1 MTNKFALK
9 AAVELM
15 GRYKLRVH
23 DGRGNNRLETDWF
36 DNLITDNGLNLI
48 GETGDFL
55 ANFSVGS
62 GSTAPA
68 NSNTALV
75 SEVATTGSAEP
86 GAGVFAGTVARA
98 IDAGLRECSIVREY
112 EFGEGV
118 AAGNLSEIGIGWY
131 NTSLFSR
138 ALILDGA
145 LSPTTITVL
154 SNEFLTV
161 TYELVINQP
170 TTDFS
175 ALISVDATGTA
186 TAAHAGTQLTDSAA
200 AFLTTATVGD
210 TIHNLTDGSSAVVTS
225 VDSDTQI
232 THGALSGGTENDWDV
247 SESYRINGW
256 QVTGRMMLA
265 NNLTYWG
272 LYPKIWLPQSAGFP
286 INTRIYEGAIGATV
300 DDYPAGKTTD
310 TASITADAYVA
321 SSHERFSDA
330 FWDITANHE
339 AESMAVDMGI
349 GYFQFGFSPPIPKD
363 NTKTLTV
370 NLQIAWA
377 REGEL

>member
-9 AAVELM
+9 AAVELK

-48 GETGDFL
+48 GETKDFL

-68 NSNTALV
+68 NSDTALV
-75 SEVATTGSAEP
+75 SEVATTGSTAS
-86 GAGVFAGTVARA
+86 ATVGSVSRS
-98 IDAGLRECSIVREY
+98 IDAVQRECSIIREY

-131 NTSLFSR
+131 NTNLFSR

-210 TIHNLTDGSSAVVTS
+210 TIHNLTDGSSAIITS

-232 THGALSGGTENDWDV
+232 THDALSGGAENDWDV
-247 SESYRINGW
+247 AESYRINGW
-256 QVTGRMMLA
+256 QVTGRMMEA
-265 NNLTYWG
+265 ENTSYWAF
-272 LYPKIWLPQSAGFP
+272 YPKVWVPQTAGVP
-286 INTRIYEGAIGATV
+286 HNTRIYDGAIGATV
-300 DDYPAGKTTD
+300 DDFPTGNTTD
-310 TASITADAYVA
+310 VTSITADAYVA
-321 SSHERFSDA
+321 SSYERSADL

-339 AESMAVDMGI
+339 AESMAVHMGI

>member
-48 GETGDFL
+48 GETKDFL

-68 NSNTALV
+68 NTDAALV
-75 SEVATTGSAEP
+75 SEVVTTGSTQP
-86 GAGVFAGTVARA
+86 GEGSYEGTVSRS
-98 IDAGLRECSIVREY
+98 IDAVQRKCSIIREY

-131 NTSLFSR
+131 NTNLFSR

-145 LSPTTITVL
+145 QSPTTITVL

-161 TYELVINQP
+161 TYELIVNQP

-200 AFLTTATVGD
+200 SFLTTAAVGD
-210 TIHNLTDGSSAVVTS
+210 TIHNITDGSSAVITS

-232 THGALSGGTENDWDV
+232 THGALSGGAENDWDV
-247 SESYRINGW
+247 AESYRINGW
-256 QVTGRMMLA
+256 QVTGRMMRA
-265 NNLTYWG
+265 NNTSYWG
-272 LYPKIWLPQSAGFP
+272 LYTKLWAPQSRGVPEFP
-286 INTRIYEGAIGATV
+286 RIFDGAIGATV
-300 DDYPAGKTTD
+300 DDYPAGSWANAT
-310 TASITADAYVA
+310 SVTADPYVA
-321 SSHERFSDA
+321 SSHVRSADA
-330 FWDITANHE
+330 FWDIAANHE
-339 AESMAVDMGI
+339 AESMSMHMGI